1 LFGILVIDKPLGITS
16 HDVVNRV
23 RRRLGTKR
31 VGHAGTLD
39 PLATGVLVM
48 AIGPATRF
56 LQYLSLEP
64 KVYEFTARFGVETRT
79 QDAEGEVVAERTV
92 PEDLAAQVE
101 ALLPEFRGEI
111 CQLPPMYSAVKK
123 DGKPLYTYARKGEE
137 IERTPREITVFEF
150 EITAVN
156 GPDVSLRCVCSGG
169 TYVRTLAHDLGQ
181 RVGCGAHLIALRR
194 THVGDFTLDQ
204 AADVDSESLGEQLV
218 RLNDALNSMQLV
230 TVPPEVEERIRQGQR
245 VPIRPVPVG
254 PRVGLV
260 GSGDRVFGVATIVNG
275 SLHPECLVPSEVE
288 HGSV

>member
-1 LFGILVIDKPLGITS
+1 MFGILVLDKPLGITS

-79 QDAEGEVVAERTV
+79 QDAEGEIVAEMPV
-92 PEDLAAQVE
+92 PSDLSAQLKAV
-101 ALLPEFRGEI
+101 LPDFRGQI
-111 CQLPPMYSAVKK
+111 SQLPPMYSAVKK

-150 EITAVN
+150 EVTAIN
-156 GPDVSLRCVCSGG
+156 GPDVSMRCVCSGG

-181 RVGCGAHLIALRR
+181 RLGCGAHLIALRR
-194 THVGDFTLDQ
+194 TQVGVFTLDQ
-204 AADVDSESLGEQLV
+204 AADLESESVATHLV
-218 RLNDALNSMQLV
+218 RLNDALDSMQLV
-230 TVPPEVEERIRQGQR
+230 TVPQEVEDRIRQGQR
-245 VPIRPVPVG
+245 VPIRPVPEG

-260 GSGDRVFGVATIVNG
+260 GIEGEVFGVATIVNG
-275 SLHPECLVPSEVE
+275 SLHPECLVPTEVE
-288 HGSV
+288 HGPV